1 MCNSILTLFYGEK
14 LKDVLRLAECCLFWA
29 KKDNP
34 LPLATLFSNFSES
47 KRLHSKERKQKIFAA
62 QTPPQKRG
70 YEEDFARSKTFFSHT
85 AFTKVTALL
94 LRYVHVTFGEIAARQ
109 ARGWGGFLSND
120 LVDIMLLSAVSRFCK
135 CGSVR
140 FSAELYSYPAKHKT
154 NYL

>member
-62 QTPPQKRG
+62 AIELRKS
-70 YEEDFARSKTFFSHT
+70 FARLFDSEKRRY
-85 AFTKVTALL
+85 KV
-94 LRYVHVTFGEIAARQ
+94 VH
-109 ARGWGGFLSND
+109 
-120 LVDIMLLSAVSRFCK
+120 
-135 CGSVR
+135 GSG
-140 FSAELYSYPAKHKT
+140 
-154 NYL
+154 

>member
-1 MCNSILTLFYGEK
+1 MCNSILTLFYGKK

-47 KRLHSKERKQKIFAA
+47 KRLQKIFAA
-62 QTPPQKRG
+62 QTPPRKRG

-135 CGSVR
+135 RGSVR